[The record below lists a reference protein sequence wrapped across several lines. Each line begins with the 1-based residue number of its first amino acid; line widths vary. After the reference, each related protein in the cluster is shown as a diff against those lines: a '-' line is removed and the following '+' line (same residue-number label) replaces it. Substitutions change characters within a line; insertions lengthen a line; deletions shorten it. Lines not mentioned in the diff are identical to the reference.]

1 MSRSQPSF
9 TRTIA
14 RRDFLRGS
22 TAMIAGVSALKSL
35 STLGQQRISPH
46 TDYSSLVEEIKRT
59 LPVAMAQKDITGA
72 SIALVDGE
80 DIVWSEGFGYT
91 DRSRKVKVTADT
103 LFHAGSISKS
113 FTALGA
119 LKAVDKGLLALDDP
133 LKKHLSWFTVNS
145 RSAAAEAEKITI
157 RHLLSH
163 HSGLSLIH

>member
-1 MSRSQPSF
+1 MSRSQSPF

-22 TAMIAGVSALKSL
+22 TAMIAGISALKSL
-35 STLGQQRISPH
+35 STLGQQRISSP

-59 LPVAMAQKDITGA
+59 LPLAMAKKDITGA

-113 FTALGA
+113 LQIFARR
-119 LKAVDKGLLALDDP
+119 K
-133 LKKHLSWFTVNS
+133 W
-145 RSAAAEAEKITI
+145 
-157 RHLLSH
+157 
-163 HSGLSLIH
+163 